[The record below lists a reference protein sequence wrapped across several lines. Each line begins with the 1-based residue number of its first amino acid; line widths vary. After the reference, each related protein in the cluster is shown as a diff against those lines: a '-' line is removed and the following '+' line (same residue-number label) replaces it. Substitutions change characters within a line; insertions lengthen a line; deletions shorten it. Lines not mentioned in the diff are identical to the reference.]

1 MRTILLTALCAITI
15 GTQAKVA
22 NDTIDKYI
30 IDKQPVEHFDGS
42 QLEGKCISKYMIAYK
57 QGKGVVER
65 HHVIYTGDENEK
77 TFTIEGDAD
86 GPIVVSKALGA
97 LVIID
102 GEEMTREGL
111 SMIKSE
117 DIAHVEVI
125 KDTDLA
131 VKQWG
136 SKGVNGVI
144 IVTTKAF
151 KSGNADGRGFTV
163 SKFVE
168 PLIIVDGGE
177 VSQKEF
183 EKINPK
189 DIDHIEVIKN
199 GSKAAEQWGS
209 KGLNGVII
217 VTTKAYEST
226 EESKFNISKYLII
239 VDGKETPLEEFN
251 KMKPESSAEYAE
263 KFASMEIFKPG
274 SKEAKSYGEKGHNG
288 VIIVKTKGGKKSK

>member
-30 IDKQPVEHFDGS
+30 IDKQPIEHFDGS
-42 QLEGKCISKYMIAYK
+42 QLEGKRISKYMIAYK

-65 HHVIYTGDENEK
+65 HHVIYTGDEAEK

-144 IVTTKAF
+144 IVTTK
-151 KSGNADGRGFTV
+151 NANET
-163 SKFVE
+163 KAVE

-209 KGLNGVII
+209 RGLNGVII

-239 VDGKETPLEEFN
+239 VDGQETPLEEFN
-251 KMKPESSAEYAE
+251 KIKPESSAEYAE

-274 SKEAKSYGEKGHNG
+274 SKEAKSYGEKGRNG
-288 VIIVKTKGGKKSK
+288 VIIVKTKGGQEK